1 MRERDERH
9 SLRGGVCAIDL
20 IGATSFWLKDIGM
33 SIPSWYG
40 AIGLMH
46 ARHLRRR
53 RGVSAWM
60 MEALF
65 GGVRR
70 LRIRRRQRRHCR
82 RGGTERSLR
91 TGAPPVV
98 VQAEAMRS
106 K

>member
-1 MRERDERH
+1 
-9 SLRGGVCAIDL
+9 
-20 IGATSFWLKDIGM
+20 M

-53 RGVSAWM
+53 CGVRAWM
-60 MEALF
+60 VEALF
-65 GGVRR
+65 GSVRR
-70 LRIRRRQRRHCR
+70 LRIRRQRRQYR
-82 RGGTERSLR
+82 RGRADRALR
-91 TGAPPVV
+91 TESRPVW